1 MPAQKL
7 MTYNH
12 AVACQCGL
20 DAAVVLQWLVDLQPR
35 YEGGW
40 IPRSA
45 AQVLDDQ
52 PYISPSSVKKLIML
66 LRAAGLIE
74 TKNIT
79 MGRSGERLHYRI
91 RQRVNLVAE
100 AGAAA
105 VPVPAPVVAELLASA
120 EEVSA

>member
-20 DAAVVLQWLVDLQPR
+20 DAAVVLQRLIDLQPR

-40 IPRSA
+40 IPRSVA
-45 AQVLDDQ
+45 HVLDDQ
-52 PYISPSSVKKLIML
+52 PYISRTSVKKLIML

-74 TKNIT
+74 TTNRGQ
-79 MGRSGERLHYRI
+79 GRTGERLHYRV
-91 RQRVNLVAE
+91 RQPVNLVAE

-105 VPVPAPVVAELLASA
+105 VPVPAAVVAELLASA